1 MVGSLNGSAT
11 HFWVFIRQRASL
23 GIVFIYQV
31 LALLLLAVVPV
42 VASKWNVAPPIS
54 SAGERWSYLY
64 LPYLVAF
71 IYMAC
76 GLWVF
81 SLRGKEVAG
90 RAFASFTAS
99 VAIGIVSLFDVGI
112 THPLTSLWVFAFAL
126 AGGGLFDLALVFPQE
141 VDLTVRYP
149 FLRILGYLL
158 AGMVILFVFRY
169 LDVVVNPAAFLLAR
183 RLESIFVTLALF
195 VFLGWTI
202 NRWIKSTSPI
212 VREQSRLILL
222 GATIAFGP
230 LVAWFCLTAFRP
242 MVTFAPYWLLPTIA
256 FPLFMVYAKL
266 RYRLLDTD
274 YLLSRMIVY
283 TTLTLLVAGGYGLL
297 VSGLSLI
304 FGEIFLAKS
313 SYLLGLVI
321 FSLALML
328 NPSRLY
334 LQKRVDALFFRG
346 RTAFQ
351 EQLQAFGRQLTQT
364 TEFPAI
370 IQLLRKSIEEAISPS
385 QLHIFVQ
392 HDSDTYYY
400 ATADKECRP
409 SSDLR
414 FTANSALAQTLD
426 RRRAPLFIDEE
437 NTLSV
442 ALRPDRARL
451 ALLGAQLYI
460 PLPGKESLT
469 GWLGLGLR
477 LSGQPYPLDALKFLE
492 SLCDQASLA
501 LQRSQVVTALQ
512 QRLHELDII
521 TRVAEGINITL
532 AFDDLLEMFYTQI
545 NQLIPTQDLR
555 ITLGDGSSQE
565 FHHVFYLEKD
575 ERLHSLERLPI
586 SPDQGLETEVVRGR
600 RAIITEDFERE
611 CHGRGVLPDSPG
623 ILAWM
628 SVPLNVGADT
638 IGAVSLGSRDPSV
651 IYSSDQANLL
661 QAIADLVAGAIVK
674 ARLLEESEK
683 RARQL
688 ATLNEVTR
696 SLTSMLELQPLLNRI
711 LQSAVE
717 ILDCEAGSLLLIDD
731 GTGEAV
737 FAVALGPVGTE
748 LVGKRLPPGVGLVG
762 KVVKSKQALI
772 QNAVQQSTDWFDT
785 DQQTGYTTRD
795 LLVVPMVV
803 KDRVTGVLE
812 VLNKRDG
819 SPFAWEDLEL
829 LSAFAGQAA
838 VAIENARLYTLTDQ
852 ALAAR
857 VEELSVMQRVDRDL
871 NASLDLERVLHITL
885 EWSLSRSKADAGL
898 AGLLDQAGLQVVAAQ
913 GYSPELVTSG
923 NSHLMLEIPALEEA
937 IRSGQLQSYLLADA
951 HSQAIVPIRRESQL
965 IGIIL
970 LESKSGSG
978 FPEELLAF
986 LARLSDHAAIAISNA
1001 QLYAAVQSANLAK
1014 SQFVSSAAHELKNP
1028 LTSIK
1033 GYSDLLVS
1041 GAVGAV
1047 NEGQARF
1054 LATVR
1059 SNADRMGTLV
1069 SDLQDI
1075 SRIEAGQLHLQY
1087 SEVSFKDAVDEVVRT
1102 LRKQIEEKLQTL
1114 VVEVPASLPLV
1125 WYDNTRLV
1133 QILTNLVSN
1142 AHKYTPSGG
1151 QIAIQAECVS
1161 NRWDAEGATQ
1171 VVHAWVKDSGIG
1183 ISPEDRLRLFEQF
1196 FRSEDPRVREV
1207 TGTGLGLSVTKNL
1220 VEMQGGRI
1228 WFESEI
1234 NQGTTFHFTVPA
1246 VTNS

>member
-11 HFWVFIRQRASL
+11 HFRAFIRQRTSL

-31 LALLLLAVVPV
+31 LALMLLAVVPV
-42 VASKWNVAPPIS
+42 VASKWNLTSPVP
-54 SAGERWSYLY
+54 SAGDRWSYLY
-64 LPYLVAF
+64 LPYIVAF

-81 SLRGKEVAG
+81 SLRGTEVAA

-99 VAIGIVSLFDVGI
+99 VAIGIVSLFEVGT
-112 THPLTSLWVFAFAL
+112 THPLTSLWVFTFAL

-141 VDLTVRYP
+141 VPLVARYP
-149 FLRILGYLL
+149 FLRTLGYLL
-158 AGMVILFVFRY
+158 AGIVILSVFRY
-169 LDVVVNPAAFLLAR
+169 LDAASNPAALLLAR
-183 RLESIFVTLALF
+183 RLELIFLTLALTF
-195 VFLGWTI
+195 FLCWTI
-202 NRWIKSTSPI
+202 HRWIKSTSPI
-212 VREQSRLILL
+212 VREQSRLILF
-222 GATIAFGP
+222 GAVIAFGP
-230 LVAWFCLTAFRP
+230 LLAWFCLSAIRP
-242 MVTFAPYWLLPTIA
+242 SISFTPYWLLPSIA

-304 FGEIFLAKS
+304 FGELFLANS
-313 SYLLGLVI
+313 SYMLGLVI
-321 FSLALML
+321 FILALML

-334 LQKRVDALFFRG
+334 LQKRVDAFFFRG
-346 RTAFQ
+346 RSAFQ
-351 EQLQAFGRQLTQT
+351 ERLQAFGRQLTQT
-364 TEFPAI
+364 TEFSAI
-370 IQLLRKSIEEAISPS
+370 IQLLRKSIEEALSPS
-385 QLHIFVQ
+385 RLHIFVQ
-392 HDSDTYYY
+392 HDPGTYYY
-400 ATADKECRP
+400 ATADQEGRP
-409 SSDLR
+409 SSDLH

-437 NTLSV
+437 NSLSL
-442 ALRPDRARL
+442 ALRPDQARL

-477 LSGQPYPLDALKFLE
+477 LSGQPYSMDALKFLE

-501 LQRSQVVTALQ
+501 LQRSQVVIALQ

-545 NQLIPTQDLR
+545 NLLIPTRDLR
-555 ITLGDGSSQE
+555 ITLGDGPGQE
-565 FHHVFYLEKD
+565 FHHVFYLEND
-575 ERLHSLERLPI
+575 ERLHNLERLPI
-586 SPDQGLETEVVRGR
+586 PPGQGLETEVVGGQ

-611 CHGRGVLPDSPG
+611 CRGRGVLPDSPG

-638 IGAVSLGSRDPSV
+638 IGAVSLGSRDPAV
-651 IYSSDQANLL
+651 VYTSDQTNLL

-674 ARLLEESEK
+674 ARLLEESER

-711 LQSAVE
+711 LQSAVD

-737 FAVALGPVGTE
+737 FAVALGPVGTV
-748 LVGKRLPPGVGLVG
+748 LVGKRLPPGIGLVG
-762 KVVKSKQALI
+762 KVVKSKQPLI
-772 QNAVQQSTDWFDT
+772 QNAVQQCADWFDT

-803 KDRVTGVLE
+803 KERVTGVLE

-819 SPFAWEDLEL
+819 SPFAGEDLEL

-885 EWSLSRSKADAGL
+885 EWSLSQSRADAGL
-898 AGLLDQAGLQVVAAQ
+898 AGLIDQAGLQVVAAQ
-913 GYSPELVTSG
+913 GYSPELVTSS
-923 NSHLMLEIPALEEA
+923 NSHLRLEIPALEQA
-937 IRSGQLQSYLLADA
+937 IRRGKLPSYLLADA
-951 HSQAIVPIRRESQL
+951 SSQAIVPIRRESQV

-970 LESKSGSG
+970 LESKSSSG

-1014 SQFVSSAAHELKNP
+1014 SQFVSSASHELKNP

-1054 LATVR
+1054 LATIR

-1087 SEVSFKDAVDEVVRT
+1087 SQVSFTDAVDEAVRT
-1102 LRKQIEEKLQTL
+1102 LRKLIEEKEQRL
-1114 VVEVPASLPLV
+1114 VVELPASLPLV

-1161 NRWDAEGATQ
+1161 NRWDAEGAKQ

-1183 ISPEDRLRLFEQF
+1183 IGPDDRLRLFEQF

-1228 WFESEI
+1228 WFESEL

-1246 VTNS
+1246 ANS